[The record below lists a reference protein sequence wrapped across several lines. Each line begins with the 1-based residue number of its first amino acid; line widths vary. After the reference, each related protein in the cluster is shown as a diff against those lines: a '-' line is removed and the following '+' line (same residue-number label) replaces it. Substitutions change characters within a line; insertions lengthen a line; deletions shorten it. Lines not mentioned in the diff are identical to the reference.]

1 MAIRFELL
9 HVDRDTGARAGLLHT
24 PHGTVRTPVF
34 MPVGTHGSIRA
45 LTPEEVA
52 AAGAQIVLANTF
64 HLSLR
69 PGGELIRRAGGLH
82 AFMHWERPIL
92 TDSGGYQVFS
102 LPHLRRVTDEGVA
115 FRSPID
121 GVEVSFSPERVIAIE
136 EQLGADII
144 MPLDV
149 CLGYPAERAEAHEAQ
164 RRTVLWARRAKA
176 AHRREDQA
184 LFGIIQGGFDPA
196 LRRQAVD
203 EVVALD
209 FPGYAVGGLSVGE
222 SKPMTYDL
230 LSSVAERLPEARPRY
245 LMGVGSPPSLV
256 EGVRRGVDMFDCV
269 MPTRIGRTG
278 VALTAAGPLS
288 LRQARYAEDLQAIEP
303 GCPCPACRHYTRAYL
318 RHLFK
323 AGEMLG
329 PRLVSLHNLAF
340 MGRLETAMRRAICED
355 RFEAWS
361 REMLIRYGPGPEG
374 KGNPPDAAE
383 PSGTLN
389 RSEA

>member
-1 MAIRFELL
+1 VRFELL
-9 HVDRDTGARAGLLHT
+9 HVDRDTGARAGRLHT
-24 PHGTVRTPVF
+24 PHGIVHTPVF
-34 MPVGTHGSIRA
+34 MPVGTHGTVRG
-45 LTPEEVA
+45 LTPEEVEST
-52 AAGAQIVLANTF
+52 GAEIILANTF

-69 PGGELIRRAGGLH
+69 PGEALIRRAGGLH
-82 AFMHWERPIL
+82 AFMHWARPIL

-102 LPHLRRVTDEGVA
+102 LPHLRRVTDEGVV

-121 GVEVSFSPERVIAIE
+121 GDEVSFTPERVVGIE
-136 EQLGADII
+136 EQLGADIV

-149 CLGYPAERAEAHEAQ
+149 CLGYPAPHAEAALAL
-164 RRTVLWARRAKA
+164 RRTLLWARRAKA
-176 AHRREDQA
+176 AHRRQDQA
-184 LFGIIQGGFDPA
+184 LFGIVQGGFAPE
-196 LRRQAVD
+196 LRRQAAD
-203 EVVALD
+203 DLVALD

-222 SKPMTYDL
+222 PKPMTYDL
-230 LSSVAERLPEARPRY
+230 LSAVTERLPEARPRY
-245 LMGVGSPPSLV
+245 LMGVGAPPSLV
-256 EGVRRGVDMFDCV
+256 EGVGRGVDMFDCV

-278 VALTAAGPLS
+278 MALTAEGPLS
-288 LRQARYAEDLQAIEP
+288 LRRSSHAEDLRPIEA

-340 MGRLETAMRRAICED
+340 MGRLAAEMRGAICAD
-355 RFEAWS
+355 RFGPWS
-361 REMLIRYGPGPEG
+361 RATLARYEDGVGG
-374 KGNPPDAAE
+374 RGNRPDAAE